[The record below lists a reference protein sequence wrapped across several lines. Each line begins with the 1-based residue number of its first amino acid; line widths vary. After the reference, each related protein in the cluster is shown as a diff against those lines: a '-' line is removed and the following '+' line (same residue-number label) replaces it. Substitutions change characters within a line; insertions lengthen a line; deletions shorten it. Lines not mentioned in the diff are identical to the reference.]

1 VALGAPRAVTL
12 GVPTDPRP
20 RVAFPD
26 VLTIVAIA
34 SGSNLLVGGFMAL
47 MHRSKPNSGYFHLL
61 AAGALAAALGWALY
75 ATRLLEWPTWSSF
88 VLANALIALY
98 PALLALALRRH
109 LGRRK
114 HPGWTRMVALA
125 FASFVILLV
134 LTQEASRTMRIL
146 VVSGGNAL
154 FFLAGLGVLLRYGRL
169 WETAQAAIAAAL
181 GITAGILVA
190 RVVAVFVLGPEDA
203 AQDVLLGLAL
213 VVPVFASFV
222 LGLAFPVAEFA
233 RDERRMADLSERD
246 PLTRLPN
253 RRYALRTLKQRVVAA
268 SPRSFAVVFVDL
280 DGFKRVND
288 SLGHAVGDELLVQ
301 ISQRLSPGM
310 GAHEL
315 LARLG
320 GDEFLLVFDLEGQP
334 DPIET
339 RVERLLERLAP
350 PFRLGDREVHIGAS
364 AGICL
369 FPDDATSVKEL
380 IRHADA
386 AMYRAKDA
394 GRGRACRYSAD
405 IGAALMAEMELEAQ
419 LREAIPAGRLLVE
432 YQPRVALATRR
443 IEGAEALVRLR
454 LGDGT
459 TVPPDR
465 FIALAERTG
474 LIIPL
479 GRAVL
484 RQACRDAAHWR
495 QKGHGPRVSVN
506 LSPVQLRDPRL
517 LADLREAL
525 ADSGL
530 PAEALELELTETALV
545 EDPSLVAERMHD
557 LRALGAT
564 LALDDFGMGYSSL
577 SHLLRFPIDVIKI
590 DRHFISRMAS
600 DADANALVVTL
611 VELGRRLGMGVVAE
625 GVERP
630 DVLEALAQLG
640 CGEAQGFLL
649 HAPVSAGA
657 FAALMDHEA
666 LATAG

>member
-1 VALGAPRAVTL
+1 
-12 GVPTDPRP
+12 
-20 RVAFPD
+20 VAFPD

-34 SGSNLLVGGFMAL
+34 AGSNLLVGGFMVL
-47 MHRSKPNSGYFHLL
+47 MHRSKPRSGYFHLL
-61 AAGALAAALGWALY
+61 AAGALAAALGWSLY
-75 ATRLLEWPTWSSF
+75 ATRLLDWPAWASF
-88 VLANALIALY
+88 VAANALIALY

-114 HPGWTRMVALA
+114 HQGWTRTVATAFLA
-125 FASFVILLV
+125 FVVLLV
-134 LTQEASRTMRIL
+134 LTQDAGRTTRIL

-154 FFLAGLGVLLRYGRL
+154 FFLAGLGVLLRHGRP
-169 WETAQAAIAAAL
+169 WELARGAIAATL
-181 GITAGILVA
+181 GITAGILGLRVA
-190 RVVAVFVLGPEDA
+190 AVFALGPESA

-213 VVPVFASFV
+213 IVPVFASFV

-253 RRYALRTLKQRVVAA
+253 RRFALRALKQRVQAEPA
-268 SPRSFAVVFVDL
+268 RPFAVVFVDL

-301 ISQRLSPGM
+301 ISLRLQPGM
-310 GAHEL
+310 GEHEL

-320 GDEFLLVFDLEGQP
+320 GDEFLLVVDLDGP
-334 DPIET
+334 AAPIED
-339 RVERLLERLAP
+339 RVECLLERLAP

-394 GRGRACRYSAD
+394 GRGRACRYTTD
-405 IGAALMAEMELEAQ
+405 IGAALMAELELEAQ
-419 LREAIPAGRLLVE
+419 LRSAIATGRLRVE
-432 YQPRVALATRR
+432 YQPRVALSTRR
-443 IEGAEALVRLR
+443 IEGAEALVRLP
-454 LGDGT
+454 LDDGT
-459 TVPPDR
+459 TVAPDR

-474 LIIPL
+474 LIVPL

-484 RQACRDAAHWR
+484 RRACEDAARWQHD
-495 QKGHGPRVSVN
+495 GHATRVSVN

-517 LADLREAL
+517 LDDVREAL

-530 PAEALELELTETALV
+530 PASALELELTETALV
-545 EDPSLVAERMHD
+545 EDPALVAERMHA

-590 DRHFISRMAS
+590 DRHFISRMATDT
-600 DADANALVVTL
+600 DASALVVTL
-611 VELGRRLGMGVVAE
+611 VELGRRLGMAVVAE

-630 DVLEALAQLG
+630 DVLEALTRLG
-640 CGEAQGFLL
+640 CREAQGFLL
-649 HAPVSAGA
+649 HAPMPAHDITTLLERASR
-657 FAALMDHEA
+657 
-666 LATAG
+666 ATVR

>member
-1 VALGAPRAVTL
+1 MPLRWGPPCCA
-12 GVPTDPRP
+12 RP

-34 SGSNLLVGGFMAL
+34 SGSNLLVGGFMVL

-61 AAGALAAALGWALY
+61 AAGALAAAVGWGLY
-75 ATRLLEWPTWSSF
+75 ATRLLDWPTWASF
-88 VLANALIALY
+88 VVANALITLY

-109 LGRRK
+109 LGRRR

-125 FASFVILLV
+125 FLVFIVLLL
-134 LTQEASRTMRIL
+134 LTQDASRTTRIL

-154 FFLAGLGVLLRYGRL
+154 FFLTGLGVLLRHGRP
-169 WETAQAAIAAAL
+169 WEMARAAMAATL
-181 GITAGILVA
+181 GITAGILALRVA
-190 RVVAVFVLGPEDA
+190 AVFVLGPENA
-203 AQDVLLGLAL
+203 AQEVLLGLAL

-222 LGLAFPVAEFA
+222 LGLAFPVAEFT
-233 RDERRMADLSERD
+233 RDERRMAELSERD

-253 RRYALRTLKQRVVAA
+253 RRFALRALKQRVTAEP
-268 SPRSFAVVFVDL
+268 PRPFAVVFIDL

-301 ISQRLSPGM
+301 ISQRLLPGM
-310 GAHEL
+310 GEREL

-320 GDEFLLVFDLEGQP
+320 GDEFLLVVDLEGHSV
-334 DPIET
+334 PIEA
-339 RVERLLERLAP
+339 RVERLLDRLGP

-369 FPDDATSVKEL
+369 FPEVATSVMEL
-380 IRHADA
+380 FRHADA

-394 GRGRACRYSAD
+394 GRGRACRYTAD

-419 LREAIPAGRLLVE
+419 LREAIPSGRLLVD
-432 YQPRVALATRR
+432 YQPRIALSTRR
-443 IEGAEALVRLR
+443 IEGAEALVRLP
-454 LGDGT
+454 LADGT

-484 RQACRDAAHWR
+484 RQACLDAARWR
-495 QKGHGPRVSVN
+495 HDGYAARVSVN

-517 LADLREAL
+517 LDDLRAAL

-545 EDPSLVAERMHD
+545 EDPALVAERMHD

-590 DRHFISRMAS
+590 DRHFISRMAT
-600 DADANALVVTL
+600 DADASALVVTL

-625 GVERP
+625 GVERE

-649 HAPVSAGA
+649 HAPLSASA
-657 FAALMDHEA
+657 FASLLHRES
-666 LATAG
+666 LAATH

>member
-1 VALGAPRAVTL
+1 MLSETP
-12 GVPTDPRP
+12 
-20 RVAFPD
+20 VAFPD

-34 SGSNLLVGGFMAL
+34 SGSNLLVGGFMML

-61 AAGALAAALGWALY
+61 AAGAVAAAFGWGLY
-75 ATRLLEWPTWSSF
+75 ATRLLDWPSWANF
-88 VLANALIALY
+88 VLANALIVLY

-125 FASFVILLV
+125 FLVFIVLLA
-134 LTQEASRTMRIL
+134 LTQDASRTARIL

-154 FFLAGLGVLLRYGRL
+154 FFLAGLGVLLRYGRP
-169 WETAQAAIAAAL
+169 WEMARGAIAATL
-181 GITAGILVA
+181 GITAGILALRVA
-190 RVVAVFVLGPEDA
+190 AVLVLGPDSA

-233 RDERRMADLSERD
+233 RDERRMAELSERD

-253 RRYALRTLKQRVVAA
+253 RRFALRALKQRVTAEP
-268 SPRSFAVVFVDL
+268 PRPFAVVFIDL

-288 SLGHAVGDELLVQ
+288 SLGHAVGDQLLVQ
-301 ISQRLSPGM
+301 ISQRLLPGM
-310 GAHEL
+310 GEHEL

-320 GDEFLLVFDLEGQP
+320 GDEFLLVVDLEGHSV
-334 DPIET
+334 PIET

-394 GRGRACRYSAD
+394 GRARACRYTPD
-405 IGAALMAEMELEAQ
+405 LGAALLAEMELEAQ
-419 LREAIPAGRLLVE
+419 LREAIQSDRLVLE
-432 YQPRVALATRR
+432 YQPRVALSTRR
-443 IEGAEALVRLR
+443 IDGAEALVRLP
-454 LGDGT
+454 LGNGT

-474 LIIPL
+474 LIVPL

-484 RQACRDAAHWR
+484 QQACRDAARWR
-495 QKGHGPRVSVN
+495 AGGHTARVSVN

-517 LADLREAL
+517 LGDVREAL
-525 ADSGL
+525 EGSGL

-545 EDPSLVAERMHD
+545 EDPTLVAERMHA

-590 DRHFISRMAS
+590 DRHFISRMAT
-600 DADANALVVTL
+600 DADASALVVTL
-611 VELGRRLGMGVVAE
+611 VELGRRLGMAVVAE
-625 GVERP
+625 GVESE
-630 DVLEALAQLG
+630 EALHVLTRLG
-640 CGEAQGFLL
+640 CREAQGFLL
-649 HAPVSAGA
+649 HTPLSPTA
-657 FAALMDHEA
+657 FAMLLERDTVANV
-666 LATAG
+666 G